1 MQSIVTNIGLLVTG
15 AINWIT
21 SYVGC
26 ITAEGNELLLFFVIF
41 GFIGTGIGLIHRI
54 IRVN

>member
-1 MQSIVTNIGLLVTG
+1 MTAITG
-15 AINWIT
+15 AISSLVSAAVDWIG
-21 SYVGC
+21 SYVQC
-26 ITAEGNELLLFFVIF
+26 ITAEGNELLLFFVVF

>member
-1 MQSIVTNIGLLVTG
+1 MTAITG
-15 AINWIT
+15 AISSLVSAAVQWIG
-21 SYVGC
+21 SYVQC
-26 ITAEGNELLLFFVIF
+26 ITAEGNELLLFFVVF

>member
-1 MQSIVTNIGLLVTG
+1 MASIVNNITTLVSG
-15 AINWIT
+15 AISWIT
-21 SYVGC
+21 SYVGA

>member
-1 MQSIVTNIGLLVTG
+1 MTAITG
-15 AINWIT
+15 AISSLVSAAVNWIG
-21 SYVGC
+21 SYVQC
-26 ITAEGNELLLFFVIF
+26 ITAEGNELLLFFVVF

>member
-1 MQSIVTNIGLLVTG
+1 MSAITTAITNLVT
-15 AINWIT
+15 AAVTWIG
-21 SYVGC
+21 SYVQC

>member
-1 MQSIVTNIGLLVTG
+1 MNAITG
-15 AINWIT
+15 AISSLVSAAVQWIG
-21 SYVGC
+21 SYVQC
-26 ITAEGNELLLFFVIF
+26 ITAEGNELLLFFVVF

>member
-1 MQSIVTNIGLLVTG
+1 MQSIVNNIGLLVGG
-15 AINWIT
+15 AVNWIT
-21 SYVGC
+21 SYIGC
-26 ITAEGNELLLFFVIF
+26 ITAEGNELLLFFVVF